1 MKETLGPSFIS
12 EPQIQYLSRLLEE
25 IRQGLLRVPRFQR
38 PFIWNLSQ
46 RIELLRS
53 IRDSIPIGSI
63 MVWRTHRT
71 DITTHRFLG
80 PHRLPES
87 PSGEGHVRQYILD
100 GVQRLS
106 TLYGTLYPPEPVLSS
121 DEDESEDS
129 IIYFDLKTRDFVTS
143 SQDSISSQHI
153 PLTLLLDSVGL
164 LKFQRNIK
172 GEDADLLVERA
183 DEIARAFREYKVPVL
198 PIATNDPEM
207 ATRTFQRI
215 NSQGTVMSEVHMV
228 NALTWTTNFD
238 LLARLEALKE
248 EHLVRVG
255 WGDLDDDLIIKT
267 CKAALELD
275 LYDSSVEE
283 LSKQLRSQPSVLDQ
297 SVRNLSAAAM
307 FLAGKCLVAGPGIL
321 PYGLQIVLI
330 ADSFRKYPL
339 PDKSRESLLVSWFW
353 MTTFG
358 ELFAGISSTR
368 LSIVM
373 DKLRETLQQRVLTW
387 PGANPFRRRPL
398 ALRFDMRSARSRAVA
413 IGAAYRRPL
422 DSSGNPV
429 PAAALLAREGT
440 KAFIHLV
447 PRNELPP
454 EMNRLYASP
463 ANRLLVLPED
473 AYAIQ
478 ALIYQG
484 SPTEDFLRSHLLD
497 SSDVQ
502 DLRNGKAGDFL
513 LRRAQRLEH
522 AEERAEKVLKERLGL
537 QAP

>member
-25 IRQGLLRVPRFQR
+25 IRQGLLQVPRFQR
-38 PFIWNLSQ
+38 PFIWTLSQ

-106 TLYGTLYPPEPVLSS
+106 TLYGTLYPPEAVPHL

-129 IIYFDLKTRDFVTS
+129 IIYFDLKTRDFVTPA
-143 SQDSISSQHI
+143 QDSISSHHI

-164 LKFQRNIK
+164 LKFQRNLK
-172 GEDADLLVERA
+172 GGDADLFVERA

-248 EHLVRVG
+248 EHLISIG

-283 LSKQLRSQPSVLDQ
+283 VSKQLRNQPNVLDQ
-297 SVRNLSAAAM
+297 SVRNLSTAAT
-307 FLAGKCLVAGPGIL
+307 FLSNKCLVAGPGLL

-330 ADSFRKYPL
+330 ADAFRQHPS
-339 PDKSRESLLVSWFW
+339 PDEPHKQLLQYWFW

-368 LSIVM
+368 LSIAI
-373 DKLRETLQQRVLTW
+373 DKLRETLQQRLLKW

-398 ALRFDMRSARSRAVA
+398 ASRFDMRSARSRAVA
-413 IGAAYRRPL
+413 LIAAHRRPL
-422 DSSGNPV
+422 DSSGNPI

-454 EMNRLYASP
+454 ETNRLYASP
-463 ANRLLVLPED
+463 ANRLLVRPED
-473 AYAIQ
+473 ASAIQ

-484 SPTEDFLRSHLLD
+484 SPSEDFLRSHLLN
-497 SSDVQ
+497 SSAVQ
-502 DLRNGKAGDFL
+502 DLRNGKTGEFL
-513 LRRAQRLEH
+513 WHRAQQMEHVEEEAVKILKQRLS
-522 AEERAEKVLKERLGL
+522 
-537 QAP
+537 